1 MKEKDKK
8 LLSDSRI
15 IELFL
20 ARDESA
26 IAATG
31 EKYGRLLMRI
41 AESILHD
48 PLDCEECLND
58 ARLALWNSI
67 PPANPRV
74 LSAFAAEIM
83 RRIALDKY
91 KERNAKKR
99 VPSEIT
105 LCYDDLSEFL
115 HHGSTVEEDYEATR
129 IAGLI
134 EDFIRALP
142 ERRRFVFI
150 ERYYF
155 SSGIEDIARELS
167 VSPQTVYRDIT
178 IIKEGLRATL
188 ERNGVFL

>member
-31 EKYGRLLMRI
+31 EKYGKLLMRI
-41 AESILHD
+41 AEGILHD

-58 ARLALWNSI
+58 MSLALWNSI
-67 PPANPRV
+67 PPAQPRM
-74 LSAFAAEIM
+74 LLAFAAEIM
-83 RRIALDKY
+83 RRIALGRY

-115 HHGSTVEEDYEATR
+115 HHGSTVEEDYESSR
-129 IAGLI
+129 ISKLI
-134 EDFIRALP
+134 EDFVRSLP

-155 SSGIEDIARELS
+155 SSGIEAIARELS
-167 VSPQTVYRDIT
+167 VSPQTVYRDVT